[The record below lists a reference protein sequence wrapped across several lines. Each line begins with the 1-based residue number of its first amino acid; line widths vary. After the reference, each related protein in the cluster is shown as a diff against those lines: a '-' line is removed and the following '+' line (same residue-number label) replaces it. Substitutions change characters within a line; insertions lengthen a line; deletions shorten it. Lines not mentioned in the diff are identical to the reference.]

1 MEKSPEGSAPANSAV
16 IATDGK
22 IRFTKAF
29 IESLPSP
36 QKGKRM
42 EYQDDEGFLRLRITD
57 AGTRTFLVLKRI
69 GGNTSR
75 IVIGRFPEWT
85 IEQARAKALEIARD
99 ISVLGK
105 NPNREKQERR
115 EEATLDTLFTDYLDR
130 WARPR
135 KKPRS
140 VIEDEGNYRRH
151 LADWKTRK
159 LSEIDRAMIAKK
171 HSLLGKESGPVAAN
185 RTLALLSVLFSK
197 ALEWGYLKGEN
208 PAARIPKFKEQ
219 SRDRFLSAQEIQ
231 SFLQAVEAESN
242 PVMKDYF
249 MILLLTGARKNN
261 VLSMRWR
268 DIDLPAGTWTVPGEN
283 SKNGSPMTVILPPE
297 AVEILRNR
305 KGNGSLFVFEG
316 DGKSGHIVE
325 PKGAWERIL
334 KRSGL
339 ENVRIHDLRRT
350 LGSWMTIQGTSLSIT
365 GRALGHKTS
374 QATSV
379 YARLNLDPVRTAV
392 ESTVKTMLETA
403 RASGPQ
409 ESKIRSLEA
418 R

>member
-1 MEKSPEGSAPANSAV
+1 MKNHPEDPAT
-16 IATDGK
+16 ATDEK

-29 IESLPSP
+29 LESLPPAP
-36 QKGKRM
+36 QGKRL

-57 AGTRTFLVLKRI
+57 TGTKSFLVVKRI
-69 GGNTSR
+69 GMNATR
-75 IVIGRFPEWT
+75 VTIGRFPEWT
-85 IEQARAKALEIARD
+85 IEQARVKALEITRD

-105 NPNREKQERR
+105 NPNRDKQERR
-115 EEATLDTLFTDYLDR
+115 EEATLETLFEDYLER
-130 WARPR
+130 WAKPH

-140 VIEDEGNYRRH
+140 VIEDEGNFRRH
-151 LADWKTRK
+151 LSDWKTRK
-159 LSEIDRAMIAKK
+159 LSEITRPMIAKR
-171 HSLLGKESGPVAAN
+171 HSTLGKESGPIAAN

-208 PAARIPKFKEQ
+208 PAIRIPKFKEK
-219 SRDRFLSAQEIQ
+219 SRDRFLSAQELQ
-231 SFLQAVEAESN
+231 SFLQAVGEESN

-249 MILLLTGARKNN
+249 MILLLTGARRNN

-268 DIDLPAGTWTVPGEN
+268 DIDLEAGTWTIPGES
-283 SKNGSPMTVILPPE
+283 SKNSSPMAVILPPE
-297 AVEILRNR
+297 AVEILRGR

-316 DGKSGHIVE
+316 AGRSGHIVE
-325 PKGAWERIL
+325 PKGAWGRIL

-350 LGSWMTIQGTSLSIT
+350 LGSWMTIGGTSLSIT

-374 QATSV
+374 QSTSI

-403 RASGPQ
+403 KVTGSQ
-409 ESKIRSLEA
+409 EPKIRSMEA